1 MREWPVPK
9 RWTKPPAP
17 IASAQTSLARSMA
30 SPCVSRIFSRT
41 AIPASIQPSGTVSA
55 LGIYV
60 DRLPVPAPHRLVG
73 RIEHRVHDVT
83 VDEVLARLLPFD
95 EAVDEVAHLFVIP
108 IDPRFVRDRKHP
120 TDVGVR
126 LLHQVAGR
134 LLDESPNPSGARV
147 GDDAAHRAVHL
158 VAQLHPAFCG
168 PGCFGQRRSEEH
180 TSELQSQ
187 SNLVCRLLLEKKKKH
202 KTDYQQQFTHPEV
215 LKDCSPTTRLHL
227 WYTIYPTA

>member
-41 AIPASIQPSGTVSA
+41 AIPASIQPSGTVID

-60 DRLPVPAPHRLVG
+60 DRLPVPALHRLVS

-83 VDEVLARLLPFD
+83 VDEVLTRLLPFD

-126 LLHQVAGR
+126 LLHQVADVGWVFPIP
-134 LLDESPNPSGARV
+134 DEARV
-147 GDDAAHRAVHL
+147 Y
-158 VAQLHPAFCG
+158 
-168 PGCFGQRRSEEH
+168 E
-180 TSELQSQ
+180 
-187 SNLVCRLLLEKKKKH
+187 
-202 KTDYQQQFTHPEV
+202 
-215 LKDCSPTTRLHL
+215 
-227 WYTIYPTA
+227 I